1 MAAYLIV
8 DVDDLLRFTTQKGI
22 DLHELAV
29 ALRGSA
35 GFVAGLYDT
44 TSLRAVAVADW
55 RAQLRDDNAPL
66 DPMAIFR
73 SAGYQVIDVRDRSC
87 LPDCLVQDVF
97 QHDPNPIDELILAT
111 TGIDLLPLIDCV
123 KVTDNA
129 RFRVWGDDEEAVRAA
144 GLSRD
149 IIFQPLVGLH
159 GIKGKNVWV
168 YIDFENI
175 SISLNEQGFV
185 VNLDHLIERLVSQ
198 AQAHGK
204 LVKMAAYAPWGQRG
218 ALPPLVDASGRE
230 VADDSPARLMMA
242 NIDPVFHLPGKQSAD
257 IRIARDVLTDAGHPE
272 AGDVIILATGD
283 RDFNDVINP
292 LLQRNKTVVVW
303 GVRGSTGRL
312 LQSHPSLQLEYID
325 DFTDLQTHQSL
336 STVES
341 EADTESFIPS
351 QWSSVII
358 QFFRLNTDRPGS
370 AITVDSLID
379 QLVEVGDVIS
389 VERGDDLVSQ
399 AISLGILRQQSAL
412 GVIELSLQHPVVEK
426 TLLIVNRM
434 VRRVAN
440 TLLSRNWEY
449 VNYGFLLKGLAMER
463 DLDRPGMN
471 DSDQWRSHWIDCLVR
486 ERVLQRELVPHRHN
500 PDDLVPVIR
509 LPDARENQ
517 LAPGVE
523 EQPAADEF
531 SSQEWQGVPPHTL
544 YESDKE
550 VARMVTRIVVSVQQF
565 TSFRNFAWCP
575 LGSLHRRLREFDSGV
590 VFQLAVEYLLVNNMV
605 TVNEYPNPRSDYNTK
620 GLELD
625 EACPFAAV
633 ILAERDEFIRI
644 LLDLYRANVTISQ
657 PNIEKHLKGNWD
669 LPLWISI
676 MKIENVLNALPGRA
690 DQFSLFR
697 THHTV
702 KLVANDDVDEV
713 ARAES

>member
-8 DVDDLLRFTTQKGI
+8 DVDDLLRFSTNKGI

-44 TSLRAVAVADW
+44 ASLKAVAVADW
-55 RAQLRDDNAPL
+55 RSQHRDENPQLEPET
-66 DPMAIFR
+66 IFR
-73 SAGYQVIDVRDRSC
+73 SAGYHVVDVQDRSC
-87 LPDCLVQDVF
+87 LPDCLLQDVF
-97 QHDPNPIDELILAT
+97 RVDPNPIEELILAT
-111 TGIDLLPLIDCV
+111 TGTDLLPLIERV

-129 RFRVWGDDEEAVRAA
+129 RIRVWGDDEDAVRAA

-185 VNLDHLIERLVSQ
+185 VNLDHLIERLVLQ

-204 LVKMAAYAPWGQRG
+204 LVKMSAYAPWGQRG
-218 ALPPLVDASGRE
+218 ALPPLVDSSGRE
-230 VADDSPARLMMA
+230 VADDAPARLMMA

-325 DFTDLQTHQSL
+325 DFTDMQTHQSL
-336 STVES
+336 STVET

-358 QFFRLNTDRPGS
+358 QFFRLNAANPDKS
-370 AITVDSLID
+370 IIEQNLID
-379 QLVEVGDVIS
+379 QLIDVGDVIS
-389 VERGDDLVSQ
+389 TERGNDLVSQ
-399 AISLGILRQQSAL
+399 AISLGVLKQQSAL
-412 GVIELSLQHPVVEK
+412 GVIELNLQHPVVDK

-434 VRRVAN
+434 IRRVTN

-449 VNYGFLLKGLAMER
+449 VNYGFLLKGLSMEH

-471 DSDQWRSHWIDCLVR
+471 ESDQWRSHWIDCLVR
-486 ERVLQRELVPHRHN
+486 ERILQRDLVPHRHN

-509 LPDARENQ
+509 LPAVSDYPLVQ
-517 LAPGVE
+517 SVD
-523 EQPAADEF
+523 EQPAAMDFASE
-531 SSQEWQGVPPHTL
+531 EWQGVPPHKL
-544 YESDKE
+544 YETDPE
-550 VARMVTRIVVSVQQF
+550 VARMVIRIVVSVQQF
-565 TSFRNFAWCP
+565 TSFRNFVWCP
-575 LGSLHRRLREFDSGV
+575 LGSLHRRLREFDSGI
-590 VFQLAVEYLLVNNMV
+590 VFQHAVEYLLINSMA
-605 TVNEYPNPRSDYNTK
+605 TVNEYSNPRSNYNTK
-620 GLELD
+620 GIELD
-625 EACPFAAV
+625 EACPFVAV
-633 ILAERDEFIRI
+633 ILAERDEFVR
-644 LLDLYRANVTISQ
+644 LLLEMYRSNVTISRA
-657 PNIEKHLKGNWD
+657 NIEQDLRDEWD
-669 LPLWISI
+669 VPLWVSI

-690 DQFSLFR
+690 DQYSLFR

-702 KLVANDDVDEV
+702 KLVADDDVDEV
-713 ARAES
+713 ARAKG

>member
-1 MAAYLIV
+1 MAAYLIA
-8 DVDDLLRFTTQKGI
+8 DVDDLLTFTKLNGI

-29 ALRGSA
+29 ALRGGA

-44 TSLRAVAVADW
+44 TSLKAVAVADW
-55 RAQLRDDNAPL
+55 RSQLRDDNTPL
-66 DPMAIFR
+66 EPEAIFR
-73 SAGYQVIDVRDRSC
+73 SVGYQVIDARDRSC
-87 LPDCLVQDVF
+87 LPACLLQEVF
-97 QHDPNPIDELILAT
+97 EHDPNPIEELILAT
-111 TGIDLLPLIDCV
+111 TGTDLLPLIDRV
-123 KVTDNA
+123 NVTDNA
-129 RFRVWGDDEEAVRAA
+129 RIRVWGDDESALRAA
-144 GLSRD
+144 GVSRD
-149 IIFQPLVGLH
+149 VIFQPLVGLH

-204 LVKMAAYAPWGQRG
+204 LVKMSAYAPWGHRG
-218 ALPPLVDASGRE
+218 ALPPLVDSSGRE

-336 STVES
+336 STVEP
-341 EADTESFIPS
+341 EAPTESFVPS

-358 QFFRLNTDRPGS
+358 QFFRLNAAQPEK
-370 AITVDSLID
+370 TVTVKDLID
-379 QLVEVGDVIS
+379 QLIKVGDVIS
-389 VERGDDLVSQ
+389 AERGDDLVSQ
-399 AISLGILRQQSAL
+399 AISLGIVRQQSAL
-412 GVIELSLQHPVVEK
+412 GVIELNLQHPVVDK

-471 DSDQWRSHWIDCLVR
+471 ESDQWRSHWIDCLVR
-486 ERVLQRELVPHRHN
+486 EQVLQRDLVPHRHN

-509 LPDARENQ
+509 LPAVSEHP
-517 LAPGVE
+517 LAQSVVE
-523 EQPAADEF
+523 QSGADEF
-531 SSQEWQGVPPHTL
+531 SSQEWQGLPPHALSET
-544 YESDKE
+544 DAE

-590 VFQLAVEYLLVNNMV
+590 VFQHAVEYLLMNNMV
-605 TVNEYPNPRSDYNTK
+605 TVNEYPNPRSEFNTK
-620 GLELD
+620 GIELD
-625 EACPFAAV
+625 ETYPFVAV
-633 ILAERDEFIRI
+633 ILAERDEFIRV
-644 LLDLYRANVTISQ
+644 LLEMYRANVTISLA
-657 PNIEKHLKGNWD
+657 NIEQRLKGQWD
-669 LPLWISI
+669 IPLWISI

-702 KLVANDDVDEV
+702 KLVANDDVGEI
-713 ARAES
+713 AEAKG

>member
-1 MAAYLIV
+1 MFQRL
-8 DVDDLLRFTTQKGI
+8 DTLPGI
-22 DLHELAV
+22 
-29 ALRGSA
+29 R
-35 GFVAGLYDT
+35 T
-44 TSLRAVAVADW
+44 
-55 RAQLRDDNAPL
+55 
-66 DPMAIFR
+66 
-73 SAGYQVIDVRDRSC
+73 
-87 LPDCLVQDVF
+87 
-97 QHDPNPIDELILAT
+97 
-111 TGIDLLPLIDCV
+111 
-123 KVTDNA
+123 
-129 RFRVWGDDEEAVRAA
+129 
-144 GLSRD
+144 
-149 IIFQPLVGLH
+149 
-159 GIKGKNVWV
+159 KNVWV

-218 ALPPLVDASGRE
+218 ALPPLVDSSGRE
-230 VADDSPARLMMA
+230 VADDAPSRLMMA

-272 AGDVIILATGD
+272 AGNVIILATGD

-336 STVES
+336 GAVET

-358 QFFRLNTDRPGS
+358 QCFRLNAADPS
-370 AITVDSLID
+370 QSITVQELID
-379 QLVEVGDVIS
+379 QLIEVGDVIS
-389 VERGDDLVSQ
+389 NERGHDLVSQ
-399 AISLGILRQQSAL
+399 AISLGILKQQSDE
-412 GVIELSLQHPVVEK
+412 GVIELSIPHPVVDK

-434 VRRVAN
+434 ARRVAN
-440 TLLSRNWEY
+440 TLLSRSWEY

-471 DSDQWRSHWIDCLVR
+471 ESDQWRSHWIDCLVR
-486 ERVLQRELVPHRHN
+486 EGVLQRDLVPHRHN

-509 LPDARENQ
+509 LPQASEQ
-517 LAPGVE
+517 PMAPGV
-523 EQPAADEF
+523 DER
-531 SSQEWQGVPPHTL
+531 SPLVEKPSQAWEGTPPHAL
-544 YESDKE
+544 YETEAE

-590 VFQLAVEYLLVNNMV
+590 VFQQAVEYLLVNNMV

-620 GLELD
+620 GIELD
-625 EACPFAAV
+625 EECPFVAV

-644 LLDLYRANVTISQ
+644 LLEMYRANLTIS
-657 PNIEKHLKGNWD
+657 PATVEGRLKGNCD
-669 LPLWISI
+669 VPLWISI
-676 MKIENVLNALPGRA
+676 MKTENVLNALPGRA

-702 KLVANDDVDEV
+702 KLAANDDVDEV
-713 ARAES
+713 ARA